1 MKLILSHNFSGTAC
15 TVDIPM
21 KNSAEEH
28 ILYGYMYAII
38 LHGKSF
44 IVRLMS

>member
-1 MKLILSHNFSGTAC
+1 MLSHNFSGTAC

-21 KNSAEEH
+21 KNSVEEH

-38 LHGKSF
+38 IHGKSF
-44 IVRLMS
+44 IAILMS

>member
-1 MKLILSHNFSGTAC
+1 MLSHNFSGTAC

-28 ILYGYMYAII
+28 ILYVYMDAII
-38 LHGKSF
+38 IHVKSF